1 MRDQLFD
8 FLKKELIGPDPVPPF
23 VQENG
28 EEILT
33 NEPPRLRYG
42 AGILFPQTSTLQDID
57 VIDGKENSL
66 LKESA
71 ESIQNESPIPEIE
84 GESRSLGD
92 VDDTA

>member
-1 MRDQLFD
+1 MREQLFD

-42 AGILFPQTSTLQDID
+42 AGILFPQTSTSQDID
-57 VIDGKENSL
+57 ITDGKENSL
-66 LKESA
+66 LQESA
-71 ESIQNESPIPEIE
+71 ESVQNAPPWQKLK
-84 GESRSLGD
+84 G
-92 VDDTA
+92 